1 MWLHFLKGARM
12 NSKSEYLTIRVDSEL
27 KDEISKAAQV
37 EHRSLSN
44 ISKLLLE
51 FAWSQYLAA
60 GSMRELLNQMDKET
74 HRALK

>member
-1 MWLHFLKGARM
+1 MSSR
-12 NSKSEYLTIRVDSEL
+12 SEYLTIRVDAEL
-27 KDEISKAAQV
+27 KDEISKAAQL

-51 FAWSQYLAA
+51 YAWSRYLAA
-60 GSMRELLNQMDKET
+60 GSMRELLESKEKEA